1 MEIDFK
7 SIEIENLDG
16 SKESLDISKEL
27 GNAIFRKTQD
37 LGELELAREIYRKG
51 KVDLTTEQAQA
62 VRNYV
67 EDTFL
72 AFVKETVLPKLDDI
86 INPKTEN

>member
-1 MEIDFK
+1 MEIDFRK
-7 SIEIENLDG
+7 IEIENLDG
-16 SKESLDISKEL
+16 SKESFDISKEL

-37 LGELELAREIYRKG
+37 LGELELAKHIYRKG
-51 KVDLTTEQAQA
+51 AVDLTQEQAQV

-72 AFVKETVLPKLDDI
+72 AFVKEAVLPKLDDI